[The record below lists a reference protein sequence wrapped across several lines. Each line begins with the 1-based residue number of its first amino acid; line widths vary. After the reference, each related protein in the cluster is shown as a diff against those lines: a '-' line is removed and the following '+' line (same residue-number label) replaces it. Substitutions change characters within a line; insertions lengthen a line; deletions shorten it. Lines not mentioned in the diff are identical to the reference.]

1 MEPIS
6 LFDFESLAKSR
17 MPHDLF
23 DYIPGGAVDE
33 ITLARNRGAFDEIAL
48 NPRVLV
54 DVSSRDLST
63 SVLGHRIDFPVMIG
77 PGGPQRQVHPDGEQA
92 TARAAG
98 AAGTIM
104 AVPTG
109 SGYRVEEIADAASG
123 PLWVQLYHF
132 SDELTELLLTR
143 AEAAAYSAVVLTV
156 DAPVRPLRER
166 DLHNRFVPSRELVTG
181 DLGGYGELL
190 AAALLEAREDP
201 TGQRLRFHG
210 LTWSRLGWL
219 RGLTGLP
226 LVIKGIMTVEDAVL
240 CAEHGAD
247 AIVVSNHGG
256 RTLDGAPAS
265 IEVLP
270 EIAQA
275 VGDRLEVY
283 LDSGVRRGTDVLKA
297 LALGARAVLVMR
309 PVFWGLAVEG
319 EAGVLSVLKLL
330 KAEFDRAMALCGFTS
345 VAAIDRSAVT
355 LPGGH
360 RSTESAT
367 GSGVDEDNT
376 EHLPP

>member
-23 DYIPGGAVDE
+23 DYIQGGAEDE
-33 ITLARNRGAFDEIAL
+33 ITIDRNRRAFEEIAL

-77 PGGPQRQVHPDGEQA
+77 PGSPQRQVHPEGERA

-104 AVPTG
+104 MVPTG
-109 SGYRVEEIADAASG
+109 SGYSVEEVADAASG
-123 PLWVQLYHF
+123 PLWVQLYHLG
-132 SDELTELLLTR
+132 DELTELLLTR
-143 AEAAAYSAVVLTV
+143 AKAAGYSAVVLTV
-156 DAPVRPLRER
+156 DAPVTPLRER
-166 DLHNRFVPSRELVTG
+166 DLRNRFAPSRELVTG
-181 DLGGYGELL
+181 NLKAYGELL
-190 AAALLEAREDP
+190 ATALLDSRDDP
-201 TGQRLRFHG
+201 TGPRLRSGG
-210 LTWSRLGWL
+210 LTWSRLDWL

-226 LVIKGIMTVEDAVL
+226 LVIKGIMTVEDAVR

-256 RTLDGAPAS
+256 RALDGAPAS
-265 IEVLP
+265 MDVLP
-270 EIAQA
+270 EIAEA

-283 LDSGVRRGTDVLKA
+283 LDSGVRRGSDVLKA
-297 LALGARAVLVMR
+297 LALGARAVLVVR
-309 PVFWGLAVEG
+309 PVFWGLAVDG
-319 EAGVLSVLKLL
+319 EAGVSRVLKLL
-330 KAEFDRAMALCGFTS
+330 RAEFDRAMGFCGFTD
-345 VAAIDRSAVT
+345 VAAIDRSAVR
-355 LPGGH
+355 LPGVH
-360 RSTESAT
+360 RFTESAAT
-367 GSGVDEDNT
+367 GNAD
-376 EHLPP
+376 HLPA